1 MQWKKRMALA
11 CAGVMLLSMVGCSG
25 SGSTVTDSETVSQAS
40 SEQAQTEGDTIELTY
55 YFPTQTSGPLAVTM
69 EEIVDAYNEQTPGVH
84 VNAVFTGDYAATME
98 KTLTSIAGGNAPHV
112 VLSSGNL
119 IPYLELDALV
129 DVRPLLE
136 EEGEE
141 FLSDYVENFWTI
153 FTFGDHI
160 WGVPFQHSAPIM
172 YYNKDL
178 FAEAGLDP
186 EKAPATWSELK
197 TAAEAI
203 AASNPDVVPFEF
215 MGDDWIIQ
223 AMACSNGGNTF
234 TDETTVTFNDKSVV
248 EAVEYWQDLLNS
260 GLAMNTKSYGTVTE
274 NFLAG
279 STAIMFN
286 STGSLGNVTTNATF
300 DWDIAEIPANDG
312 QTAAAPLGGGGLVML
327 AGHPQE
333 EQDAA
338 WEFVK
343 YLTSP
348 EVSAKWSITSGYFA
362 VRHSSYDLPEMQ
374 EYFSTKPQFAKT
386 QEFLPNLVKP
396 YMTIKQTEVS
406 EDLVLALDEA
416 LINGADAQTVLDQAQ
431 NDAQAVLDET
441 AAAE

>member
-1 MQWKKRMALA
+1 MR
-11 CAGVMLLSMVGCSG
+11 
-25 SGSTVTDSETVSQAS
+25 S
-40 SEQAQTEGDTIELTY
+40 SW
-55 YFPTQTSGPLAVTM
+55 
-69 EEIVDAYNEQTPGVH
+69 
-84 VNAVFTGDYAATME
+84 
-98 KTLTSIAGGNAPHV
+98 
-112 VLSSGNL
+112 
-119 IPYLELDALV
+119 
-129 DVRPLLE
+129 
-136 EEGEE
+136 
-141 FLSDYVENFWTI
+141 SDYVENFWTI

-197 TAAEAI
+197 AAAEAI

-327 AGHPQE
+327 AGPSAGRTGCRLGVRQVPHFARSQCEVVHHQRLFCSPPL
-333 EQDAA
+333 
-338 WEFVK
+338 FV
-343 YLTSP
+343 
-348 EVSAKWSITSGYFA
+348 
-362 VRHSSYDLPEMQ
+362 
-374 EYFSTKPQFAKT
+374 
-386 QEFLPNLVKP
+386 
-396 YMTIKQTEVS
+396 
-406 EDLVLALDEA
+406 
-416 LINGADAQTVLDQAQ
+416 
-431 NDAQAVLDET
+431 
-441 AAAE
+441 